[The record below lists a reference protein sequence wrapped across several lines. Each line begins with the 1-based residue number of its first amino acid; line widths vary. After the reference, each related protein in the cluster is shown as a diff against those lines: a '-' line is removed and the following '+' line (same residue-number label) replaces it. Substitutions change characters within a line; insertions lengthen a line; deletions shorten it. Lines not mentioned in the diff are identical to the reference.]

1 MPDKFSAKR
10 EEERESIVNRT
21 VGQFLTVRGE
31 SGGTKIVVTGKG
43 GVGKTVISAALST
56 IFAENDFRVLAVD
69 GDPQMN
75 MAPTLGLS
83 HSQIANITPLNEQL
97 DYIEERVGAR
107 PNSGWGMFLTL
118 NPNVEDVVSR
128 FGVEV
133 TDRMRLLVM
142 GTLSKAAVGCL
153 CPENTLLEATVN
165 HIALSKDEVVVMDT
179 EAGVEHFGRAI
190 ARGFQH
196 AVVVTDPSYNSCSV
210 AAHAL
215 RLAHDLGIQ
224 GLHLVCNRVR
234 SSEDSRKAARFMA
247 NADLGFDFSFHNIP
261 YEPRIYECD
270 PSIQPV
276 LNGGASKFLGS
287 LEDLFEQLRPDRVGQ
302 GEALAI
308 GRAPIPRLSGDSA
321 SSSASQRDR

>member
-1 MPDKFSAKR
+1 MPDRFSAKR
-10 EEERESIVNRT
+10 EEERETIVNRT
-21 VGQFLTVRGE
+21 VGNFLTVRGGAE
-31 SGGTKIVVTGKG
+31 GTKIVVTGKG
-43 GVGKTVISAALST
+43 GVGKTVISSALST
-56 IFAENDFRVLAVD
+56 IFAENGFGVLAVD

-83 HSQIANITPLNEQL
+83 ASQIASITPLNEQL

-118 NPNVEDVVSR
+118 NPNVKDVVSR

-133 TDRMRLLVM
+133 TDRIRLLVM

-165 HIALSKDEVVVMDT
+165 HIALTRNEAVVMDT

-190 ARGFQH
+190 AKGFNH
-196 AVVVTDPSYNSCSV
+196 AVVVTDPSHNACSV

-215 RLAHDLGIQ
+215 RLAHDLRIP
-224 GLHLVCNRVR
+224 GLHLVCNRWR
-234 SSEDSRKAARFMA
+234 SEDDRQKVVRFMA
-247 NADLGFDFSFHNIP
+247 DANLGFDFSFHMIP
-261 YEPRIYECD
+261 YEPQVYECD

-276 LNGGASKFLGS
+276 LKGGAGAFVRS
-287 LEDLFEQLRPDRVGQ
+287 LEELFEELRPPLV
-302 GEALAI
+302 EALPLTA
-308 GRAPIPRLSGDSA
+308 A
-321 SSSASQRDR
+321 SSRGQAGVRLVSGPSIGE

>member
-10 EEERESIVNRT
+10 EEEREAIVNRT
-21 VGQFLTVRGE
+21 VGKFLTVRGE
-31 SGGTKIVVTGKG
+31 SEGTKIVVTGKG
-43 GVGKTVISAALST
+43 GVGKTVVSAALST
-56 IFAENDFRVLAVD
+56 IFAENGFRVLAVD

-75 MAPTLGLS
+75 MAATLGLKA
-83 HSQIANITPLNEQL
+83 SQIAAITPLNEQL
-97 DYIEERVGAR
+97 DYIEEKVGAR
-107 PNSGWGMFLTL
+107 PNSGWGLFLTL
-118 NPNVEDVVSR
+118 NPNVKDVVSR

-165 HIALSKDEVVVMDT
+165 HIALTKDEVVVMDT

-196 AVVVTDPSYNSCSV
+196 AVVVTDPSHNACSV

-215 RLAHDLGIQ
+215 RLAHDLRIPE
-224 GLHLVCNRVR
+224 LHLVCNKVR
-234 SSEDSRKAARFMA
+234 SEEESRKVAKFMA
-247 NADLGFDFSFHNIP
+247 NAALGFDFSFHNIP
-261 YEPRIYECD
+261 YEPKVYECD

-276 LNGGASKFLGS
+276 LDGGASEFLGS
-287 LEDLFEQLRPDRVGQ
+287 LMDLFEHLRPVRTDSSHSSETG
-302 GEALAI
+302 GGLTTDI
-308 GRAPIPRLSGDSA
+308 SG
-321 SSSASQRDR
+321 

>member
-1 MPDKFSAKR
+1 MPESFSARK
-10 EEERESIVNRT
+10 EEEREAIVNRT
-21 VGQFLTVRGE
+21 VGKFLAVRGE
-31 SGGTKIVVTGKG
+31 AEGTKIVVTGKG

-56 IFAENDFRVLAVD
+56 IFAENGFRVLAVD

-83 HSQIANITPLNEQL
+83 ASQIASITPLNEQL

-118 NPNVEDVVSR
+118 NPNVKDVVSR

-133 TDRMRLLVM
+133 TDRIRLLVM

-165 HIALSKDEVVVMDT
+165 HIALTRDEAVVMDT

-190 ARGFQH
+190 ARGFNH
-196 AVVVTDPSYNSCSV
+196 AVVVTDPSHNACSV

-215 RLAHDLGIQ
+215 RLAHDLRIP
-224 GLHLVCNRVR
+224 GLHLVCNRCR
-234 SSEDSRKAARFMA
+234 SEDDRHRVARFMA
-247 NADLGFDFSFHNIP
+247 DANLGFEFSSHLVP
-261 YEPRIYECD
+261 YEPAVYECD
-270 PSIQPV
+270 PAILPA
-276 LNGGASKFLGS
+276 LDGGAPEFVRS
-287 LEDLFEQLRPDRVGQ
+287 LERLFEQLRPVPVETSQ
-302 GEALAI
+302 TETAALSLA
-308 GRAPIPRLSGDSA
+308 A
-321 SSSASQRDR
+321 SSASE

>member
-1 MPDKFSAKR
+1 MPDKFSAKK
-10 EEERESIVNRT
+10 EEERETIVNRT
-21 VGQFLTVRGE
+21 VGRFLTARGD
-31 SGGTKIVVTGKG
+31 GQGTKIVVTGKG
-43 GVGKTVISAALST
+43 GVGKTVICASLST

-75 MAPTLGLS
+75 MAATLGLS
-83 HSQIANITPLNEQL
+83 ASQIAGITPLNEQL

-107 PNSGWGMFLTL
+107 PNSGWGLFLTL
-118 NPNVEDVVSR
+118 NPNVKDVVSR

-133 TDRMRLLVM
+133 TDRIKLLVM
-142 GTLSKAAVGCL
+142 GTLSKASVGCL

-165 HIALSKDEVVVMDT
+165 HIALTKDEVVVMDT

-215 RLAHDLGIQ
+215 RLAHDLGIP
-224 GLHLVCNRVR
+224 GLHVVCNRVR
-234 SSEDSRKAARFMA
+234 SPEESRKVARFMA
-247 NADLGFDFSFHNIP
+247 NADLGFDFSFHTVP

-276 LNGGASKFLGS
+276 VNGGASNFLGS
-287 LEDLFEQLRPDRVGQ
+287 MEDLFEQLRPDCVGPR
-302 GEALAI
+302 EALAP
-308 GRAPIPRLSGDSA
+308 GRTLSADPTLSA
-321 SSSASQRDR
+321 TSPSHR

>member
-1 MPDKFSAKR
+1 MPESFSARK
-10 EEERESIVNRT
+10 EEEREAIVNRT
-21 VGQFLTVRGE
+21 VGKFLAVRGE
-31 SGGTKIVVTGKG
+31 AEGTKIVVTGKG

-56 IFAENDFRVLAVD
+56 IFAENGFRVLAVD

-83 HSQIANITPLNEQL
+83 ASQIASITPLNEQL

-118 NPNVEDVVSR
+118 NPNVKDVVSR

-133 TDRMRLLVM
+133 TDRIRLLVM

-165 HIALSKDEVVVMDT
+165 HIALTRDEAVVMDT

-190 ARGFQH
+190 ARGFNH
-196 AVVVTDPSYNSCSV
+196 AVVVTDPSHNACSV

-215 RLAHDLGIQ
+215 RLAHDLRIP
-224 GLHLVCNRVR
+224 GLHLVCNRCR
-234 SSEDSRKAARFMA
+234 SEDDRHRVARFMA
-247 NADLGFDFSFHNIP
+247 DANLGFEFSSHLVP
-261 YEPRIYECD
+261 YEPAVYECD
-270 PSIQPV
+270 PAILPA
-276 LNGGASKFLGS
+276 LDGGAPEFVRS
-287 LEDLFEQLRPDRVGQ
+287 LERLFEQLRPVPVETGQ
-302 GEALAI
+302 TETAALSLA
-308 GRAPIPRLSGDSA
+308 A
-321 SSSASQRDR
+321 SSASE